1 MISMTI
7 LLHILSL
14 SLKKKSTQLCRKKD
28 DNNNTSDK
36 QKSNLVVVNQIAS
49 NQMKVELVGQI
60 VQQQGRGGDA
70 IIIFFK
76 ILFAFFPAKI
86 LNRKLVFGG
95 QLTQKVLSQIKQVLV
110 LADFLLVYSNVDRGT
125 RGNTTMLVMTM
136 V

>member
-1 MISMTI
+1 M
-7 LLHILSL
+7 
-14 SLKKKSTQLCRKKD
+14 
-28 DNNNTSDK
+28 
-36 QKSNLVVVNQIAS
+36 VNQIAS

-70 IIIFFK
+70 IKFFK

-136 V
+136 VYRYSLEAAVEAVGSR

>member
-1 MISMTI
+1 M
-7 LLHILSL
+7 
-14 SLKKKSTQLCRKKD
+14 
-28 DNNNTSDK
+28 
-36 QKSNLVVVNQIAS
+36 VNQIAS

-60 VQQQGRGGDA
+60 VQQQGRGGDT

-136 V
+136 VYRYSLEAAVEAVGSRG

>member
-1 MISMTI
+1 M
-7 LLHILSL
+7 
-14 SLKKKSTQLCRKKD
+14 
-28 DNNNTSDK
+28 
-36 QKSNLVVVNQIAS
+36 VNQIAS

-70 IIIFFK
+70 IIFFK

-125 RGNTTMLVMTM
+125 RGNTTTMLVMTM
-136 V
+136 VYRYSLEAAVEAVGSRG